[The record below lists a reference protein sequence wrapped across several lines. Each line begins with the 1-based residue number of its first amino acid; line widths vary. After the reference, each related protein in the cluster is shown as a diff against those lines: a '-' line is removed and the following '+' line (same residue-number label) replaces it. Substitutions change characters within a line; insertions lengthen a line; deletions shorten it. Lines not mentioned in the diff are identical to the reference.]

1 MEFKKITPIRV
12 VTAKILVFLAVLCFG
27 QLITALVY
35 YGLEQVFWG
44 NLFAALTFGVFAWI
58 SLKTRVQL
66 RGRLQEL
73 WVIGMSASRIPGK
86 MRFTDPEVEELKLVF
101 GEDFLNNFKK
111 ES

>member
-1 MEFKKITPIRV
+1 MTFQKITPARV
-12 VTAKILVFLAVLCFG
+12 ITSKILVFLVMMCIG
-27 QLITALVY
+27 QLVTVGIY
-35 YGLEQVFWG
+35 HGMGLGFSG
-44 NLFAALTFGVFAWI
+44 NLFAALIFGVFAWI

-66 RGRLQEL
+66 RRRLREL